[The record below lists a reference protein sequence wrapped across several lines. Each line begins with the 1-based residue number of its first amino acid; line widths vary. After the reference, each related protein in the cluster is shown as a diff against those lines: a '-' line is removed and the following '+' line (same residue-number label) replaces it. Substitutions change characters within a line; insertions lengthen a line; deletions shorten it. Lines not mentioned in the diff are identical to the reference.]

1 VPDSGQAQCSCHI
14 FSRGREDPSSGT
26 AATAEQSSEDFI
38 AAHPSGMEP
47 NRLTKPFIS
56 GHSVIHVR
64 IKRSNNVARSAGRF
78 LNALRAVERR
88 DLLVSQIIIA
98 EGRSVDKVSR
108 EEVADLFQ
116 QLDDVQGLLAK
127 IAAISP
133 EQIWK
138 LRRGQPR
145 NLGAHFVLRDAA
157 AIFEWYSGMKA
168 ARRVDRIGSNETGP
182 FFRFAS
188 ALWPVIFGQGTAGLP
203 AAMKTWHHWRV
214 RGERSAVMA
223 NMALRHPTWGI
234 FDSW

>member
-1 VPDSGQAQCSCHI
+1 VVKRNVAVTFSAEVVKTLARALPQPQSGARRTLLPRILQEW
-14 FSRGREDPSSGT
+14 SRTDLQNHLSRDTRAVVHG
-26 AATAEQSSEDFI
+26 
-38 AAHPSGMEP
+38 
-47 NRLTKPFIS
+47 
-56 GHSVIHVR
+56 R

-78 LNALRAVERR
+78 LDALRAVERR
-88 DLLVSQIIIA
+88 DLLVSQIVIA
-98 EGRSVDKVSR
+98 EGRSMDKVSR
-108 EEVADLFQ
+108 EEVADLSQ

-145 NLGAHFVLRDAA
+145 NFGAHLVLRDAA

-188 ALWPVIFGQGTAGLP
+188 ALWPVIFGQSTAGLP
-203 AAMKTWHHWRV
+203 AAMKTWNHWRV
-214 RGERSAVMA
+214 RGERSPVMA
-223 NMALRHPTWGI
+223 NMALRHPTWRI

>member
-1 VPDSGQAQCSCHI
+1 VVKRNVAVTFSAEVVKTLARALPQPQSGARRTLLPRILQEW
-14 FSRGREDPSSGT
+14 SRTDLQNHLSRDTRAVTHG
-26 AATAEQSSEDFI
+26 
-38 AAHPSGMEP
+38 
-47 NRLTKPFIS
+47 
-56 GHSVIHVR
+56 R

-203 AAMKTWHHWRV
+203 AAMKTWNHWRV

-223 NMALRHPTWGI
+223 NMALRHPTWRI